1 MDYATRQ
8 AFYVQVEQERNSKVI
23 AFVTSDRRGM
33 ETQVSDDCIG
43 LFVELLD
50 KIGPTEKISLILH
63 TNGGQTLGAWRIVN
77 LIRTFC
83 EDFEVIVPM
92 KALSAGTLICI
103 GSDRVVMTKQA
114 ALGPIDPSV
123 NTPLNPQISDGGIMR
138 HVPVSVEA
146 VRGYLDAARKEL
158 KIGGASQ
165 LATVLVN
172 LTSHLHPLVIGEIF
186 RSRAQI
192 RFLADKLIQRQ
203 ISDPK
208 RKKKL
213 IDFLCADSGSHDYTI
228 NRREA
233 ADLGLSVEKP
243 SAAFYQ
249 VLRDIY
255 QSYATEMK
263 ILAPYSPA
271 AVVGQTPPNTPVQY
285 TEVRG
290 LIETTAGGCYGFVTE
305 GNLTKLV
312 MATPAGPQ
320 EGLRDD
326 RVFEG
331 WRKLA

>member
-1 MDYATRQ
+1 MNYASRK
-8 AFYVQVEQERNSKVI
+8 ALYAQVEKERNSRVI
-23 AFVTSDRRGM
+23 AYVTGDRRGM
-33 ETQVSDDCIG
+33 ETQVSDDCVG
-43 LFVELLD
+43 LFVDLLD
-50 KIGPTEKISLILH
+50 QIGPTKKLSLVLH

-83 EDFEVIVPM
+83 EDFEVLVPM

-123 NTPLNPQISDGGIMR
+123 NTPLNPQINDGGVVR

-146 VRGYLDAARKEL
+146 VRGYLDAAKNEL
-158 KIGGASQ
+158 GIVGQAE

-203 ISDPK
+203 VTDGA
-208 RKKKL
+208 RKQKL

-233 ADLGLSVEKP
+233 AELGLSVETP
-243 SAAFYQ
+243 SASFYA
-249 VLRDIY
+249 VLSAIY
-255 QSYATEMK
+255 QSYVAELKT
-263 ILAPYSPA
+263 LSPYSPA
-271 AVVGQTPPNTPVQY
+271 EVLGGTPPATPVQY

-290 LIETTAGGCYGFVTE
+290 LVESLNGCYGFISE
-305 GNLTKLV
+305 GNLVKLSI
-312 MATPAGPQ
+312 MTPAGPQ
-320 EGLRDD
+320 EGIRDD
-326 RVFEG
+326 RSFDG
-331 WRKLA
+331 WRRLA